1 MNAPSK
7 FALIFASLAL
17 AVPQGASAAEPNA
30 KLWNGTWHL
39 DAAKSK
45 FASSAK
51 EASETRTYDI
61 SGKKVT
67 MKSSSKNAAGK
78 ELNFSYTAGYD
89 GKWYPMVGN
98 PIGNRISLQLINPR
112 HVRAKV
118 RRDDRDTAVASVRV
132 STDGRRLTLNRTT
145 LNARGT
151 PIVDVL
157 AYDKVR

>member
-1 MNAPSK
+1 MNAHLKLIVAAGALTLAAPEAIAKPMVASPQWAGTWILNLADSK
-7 FALIFASLAL
+7 FAK
-17 AVPQGASAAEPNA
+17 PGRRTEM
-30 KLWNGTWHL
+30 
-39 DAAKSK
+39 
-45 FASSAK
+45 
-51 EASETRTYDI
+51 RTYRVAGNQVRMESRGIGPD
-61 SGKKVT
+61 GK
-67 MKSSSKNAAGK
+67 SI
-78 ELNFSYTAGYD
+78 NFRYAAGYD
-89 GKWYPMVGN
+89 GKWSPMVGN